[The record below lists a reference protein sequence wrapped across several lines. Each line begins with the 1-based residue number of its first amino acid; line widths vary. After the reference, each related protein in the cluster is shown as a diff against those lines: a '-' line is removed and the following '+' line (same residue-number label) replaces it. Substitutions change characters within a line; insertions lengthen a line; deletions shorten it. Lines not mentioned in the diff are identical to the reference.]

1 MAILIAWYIAIT
13 VVAVFQC
20 TPVKRQFDYT
30 IPGHCLS
37 FYGTFIG
44 VTVPNFFIDVILLLL
59 PVPMLWNLKIK
70 KAKKVA
76 LTANFLLGY
85 WLVADT
91 CCNSQNSLTISV

>member
-1 MAILIAWYIAIT
+1 MAILVAWYIAIT
-13 VVAVFQC
+13 ALAVFQC
-20 TPVKRQFDYT
+20 SPVQKQFDYT

-44 VTVPNFFIDVILLLL
+44 VTAPNFFIDVVLLLL

-70 KAKKVA
+70 KTKKFA

-85 WLVADT
+85 WLVSGQT
-91 CCNSQNSLTISV
+91 VFQRTH